1 MGVTEEEIKAHQ
13 EYLKYND
20 KICKLVGAV
29 PRSNY
34 IVDVPFK
41 MVESEL
47 KKYQDCYGLELIP
60 DFQRGHVWTEE
71 QQIKYIEAIVKGTVA
86 ASSRIVTFNCSDWGD
101 NNSDEV
107 IKDMVCID
115 GLQRL
120 TAVRR
125 WMNDEFTIF
134 NDLFEYGVS
143 KEFFDRTSLTFN
155 SLSNGLKFAI
165 LGMQT
170 KEEILKYY
178 LAFNDGGTVHSPEEI
193 ARVKQ
198 MLKDLENEA

>member
-1 MGVTEEEIKAHQ
+1 MAVSEQERKEHV
-13 EYLKYND
+13 EYLKRND
-20 KICKLVGAV
+20 ALCKLVGVV

-41 MVESEL
+41 MVEYEL
-47 KKYQDCYGLELIP
+47 KKYEDCYGLELIP
-60 DFQRGHVWTEE
+60 DFQRGHIWSQD
-71 QQIKYIEAIVKGTVA
+71 QQIKYIEATVKGTVA
-86 ASSRIVTFNCSDWGD
+86 PSSRFITFNCSDWGD

-143 KEFFDRTSLTFN
+143 KEFFDRTSLSFN
-155 SLSNGLKFAI
+155 SLSNGIKIAI

-198 MLKDLENEA
+198 MLKELKNEA